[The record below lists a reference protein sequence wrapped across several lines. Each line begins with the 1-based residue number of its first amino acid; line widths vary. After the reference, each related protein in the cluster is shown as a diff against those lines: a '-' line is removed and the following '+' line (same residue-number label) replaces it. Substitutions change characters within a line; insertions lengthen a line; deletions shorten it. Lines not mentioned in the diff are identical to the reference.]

1 MKQRFPID
9 ERHKLALNGTTL
21 DLRIRGTKADN
32 PVLLFLHG
40 GPGVC
45 DRHFVLEDQAP
56 LTDVCTLV
64 CFDQRGAGKSY
75 TSEQA
80 KQHMDTELVL
90 GDAIAVIDWLRE
102 RFSQEKIFLA
112 GHSYGSYL
120 GVLLCTRIPEKIAAY
135 IGTGQLAN
143 GAENERISYEFV
155 LGEAKKRNDQ
165 KALKELARIGAPI
178 DGFYRSLDDLT
189 VQRNLMTKFG
199 GAAHGKKEG
208 MIRSMVLPILR
219 SPEYSLFDISGY
231 AKGAYY
237 NLRELWREVIATKFD
252 QTVTKLS
259 VPVYITQGRYDRNTP
274 PELAK
279 AWLDALDAPHKE
291 WIWFEESAHSP
302 IREEKEKWNHVIRT
316 RVLNRE

>member
-9 ERHKLALNGTTL
+9 EHHKLALNGAAL
-21 DLRIRGTKADN
+21 DIRIRGTKADN

-56 LTDVCTLV
+56 LADVCTLV
-64 CFDQRGAGKSY
+64 CLDQRGAGKSY
-75 TSEQA
+75 TSEQV
-80 KQHMDTELVL
+80 KQHMDTALVL

-102 RFSQEKIFLA
+102 RFSQEKIYLA

-120 GVLLCTRIPEKIAAY
+120 GVLLCARIPEKIAAY

-155 LGEAKKRNDQ
+155 LSEATKRSDQ
-165 KALKELARIGAPI
+165 KALKELARIGAPV
-178 DGFYRSLDDLT
+178 DGFYNSLDDLT

-208 MIRSMVLPILR
+208 MISSMVLPILR
-219 SPEYSLFDISGY
+219 SPEYSLLDIAGY

-237 NLRELWREVIATKFD
+237 NLRELWREVIASKFD
-252 QTVTKLS
+252 ETITKLS
-259 VPVYITQGRYDRNTP
+259 VPVFITQGRHDRNTP

-279 AWLDALDAPHKE
+279 SWFDALEAPKKE

-302 IREEKEKWNHVIRT
+302 IREEKEKWNQIVRT
-316 RVLNRE
+316 RVLNRD

>member
-1 MKQRFPID
+1 MKQKYAID
-9 ERHKLALNGTTL
+9 EHLRPSLNGTTL
-21 DLRIRGTKADN
+21 DLRIRGTSAQN

-56 LTDVCTLV
+56 LTDVFTLA

-75 TSEQA
+75 TRAQS
-80 KQHMDTELVL
+80 KMCMDLETVMD
-90 GDAIAVIDWLRE
+90 DAVAMIEFLCE
-102 RFSQEKIFLA
+102 RFGQEKLYLA

-120 GVLLCTRIPEKIAAY
+120 GVLLCQRIPERIAAY
-135 IGTGQLAN
+135 VGTGQLAN

-155 LGEAKKRNDQ
+155 LNEATKRGDE
-165 KALKELARIGAPI
+165 KALKELARIGAPV

-199 GAAHGKKEG
+199 GAAHGKKED
-208 MIRSMVLPILR
+208 IFSSMVLPVLR
-219 SPEYSLFDISGY
+219 SPEYSLLDLVRF

-237 NLRELWREVIATKFD
+237 NLRQLWREVIVCDFPK
-252 QTVTKLS
+252 TVTHLS
-259 VPVYITQGRYDRNTP
+259 VPVYIMAGKHDRNTP
-274 PELAK
+274 PEIAK
-279 AWLDALDAPHKE
+279 PWFDALDAPKKE

-302 IREEKEKWNHVIRT
+302 IREEKEKWNEVLRT
-316 RVLNRE
+316 RMLGA